1 MADEESTR
9 ETLYV
14 PDRFEMMRDIGEGT
28 LKTIVVAV
36 ENSLQLLDDRFED
49 LHAAGRGGLMILR
62 GNPGTGKSTFLDTV
76 GLFRDGVGTVRISN
90 DSDVAEALRGLP
102 STGKPRIVVIEGRE
116 ALLDVSEAALESYM
130 HTINGFVRS
139 PQGRSTLVVW
149 PTNTDELADALST
162 LGKRIGGSALLGIG
176 DSVVRFDGP
185 PRSQYVRIGELTVA
199 ALNDSASLLALG
211 VTNDQA
217 EELAA
222 QADSV
227 GDFLALLRGELR
239 KNGGRV
245 KKLLQ
250 VEQPRVWVVV
260 IAGNDP
266 EGDVAAITRGEQSHA
281 DVPRL
286 MSSTGANIVAELK
299 EQPDTLGILGTVLD
313 ARVMHVEQIAALAIA
328 RQFANDKLRAL
339 MKAEG
344 LSTARDK
351 KAVDRTRSSEL
362 GVLLGGGK
370 LGVKRRGK
378 KAGGSTTTA
387 FAGLARIAQS
397 NDGLLNRA
405 IADALIEAGLA
416 DSYELEKELSGPV
429 KYFSDIAVRQG
440 EDLIRIEVM
449 WRLKTGRAQISNYVL
464 TKLGNYAKTV
474 GLL

>member
-1 MADEESTR
+1 VAEDESTR

-14 PDRFEMMRDIGEGT
+14 PDRFEMMRDVGEGT
-28 LKTIVVAV
+28 LKTLVIAV
-36 ENSLQLLDDRFED
+36 DHSLQLLDDRFED
-49 LHAAGRGGLMILR
+49 LGAAGRGGLMILR

-76 GLFRDGVGTVRISN
+76 GLFRDGVTTVRISN
-90 DSDVAEALRGLP
+90 DKDVAQALQALP
-102 STGKPRIVVIEGRE
+102 PTDVPRIVVIEGRE
-116 ALLDVSEAALESYM
+116 ALLDVSEAALETFM
-130 HTINGFVRS
+130 HSINGFVRS
-139 PQGRSTLVVW
+139 PSGRSTLVVW
-149 PTNTDELADALST
+149 PTNTDSLAEALAS
-162 LGKRIGGSALLGIG
+162 LGKQIGGSALLGVG
-176 DSVVRFDGP
+176 DSIVHFDGP

-211 VTNDQA
+211 VTNDRAVELATQA
-217 EELAA
+217 E
-222 QADSV
+222 SV

-239 KNGGRV
+239 KNGARV

-266 EGDVAAITRGEQSHA
+266 EGDVAAVTRGEQSHA

-299 EQPDTLGILGTVLD
+299 EEPDTLGILGTVLD

-328 RQFANDKLRAL
+328 RQFGNERLRAL
-339 MKAEG
+339 MRAEG
-344 LSTARDK
+344 LSTARDR
-351 KAVDRTRSSEL
+351 KAVERVRSSEL

-387 FAGLARIAQS
+387 FAGLAKIAQT

-405 IADALIEAGLA
+405 IAEALVEAELA
-416 DSYELEKELSGPV
+416 DGYELEKELSGPV

-440 EDLIRIEVM
+440 DDLIRIEVM
-449 WRLKTGRAQISNYVL
+449 WRHKTGRAQISNYVL
-464 TKLGNYAKTV
+464 TKLGNYAKAV